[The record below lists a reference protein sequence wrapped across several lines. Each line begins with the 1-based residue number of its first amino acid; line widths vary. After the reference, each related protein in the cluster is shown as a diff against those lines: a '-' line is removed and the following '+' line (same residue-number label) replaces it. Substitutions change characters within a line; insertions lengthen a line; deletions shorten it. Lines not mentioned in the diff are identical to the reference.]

1 MSNELKISKSS
12 KEIKEYFKAI
22 EKQVELGQVHE
33 GAVQPLFSSLLRSLA
48 KGVGWEFTTEK
59 VIKDTGKRPD
69 GAFIDTASG
78 LEMGIWEAKDDRDD
92 LEQEVINKF
101 KIKYPKKNIIFW
113 QPKRIIIYQNTKV
126 FDDEI
131 ANNPDKLTKA
141 LEIFFSYTP
150 PHLEEWKK
158 AVEEFKERVPELSAG
173 LLSKIEQAKTDNKK
187 FIDEFENFRQLCL
200 ETINPNISDVA
211 IEEMLIQHLLTERI
225 IRQVFSNPDFTNNN
239 AIANQLEQLAKALF
253 SGHFNRAEFLGKL
266 DFIYRPIE
274 SVAADIT
281 DYSEKQAFINNMYE
295 RFFQGW
301 AVKTADKLGIV
312 YTPQPVVDF
321 MVKSV
326 ESILKRE
333 FGKSLSSKGVHILD
347 PFVGTGNFIL
357 RVMREIDPLE
367 LPKKYES
374 ELHCNEISLM
384 PYYVA
389 SMNIEHEYLDLMPEG
404 TRYKPFE
411 GICFADTFQMF
422 EDEQKFAFMTKENAI
437 RVKRQR
443 DSDIFVI
450 ITNPP
455 YNAHQMNEN
464 DNNKNRAYPELEKE
478 IRDTYSK
485 DSRATLRNALSD
497 PYVKAI
503 KWASKRIGTEG
514 IVAMITNNSF
524 VDGYALDGMRKHLE
538 QDFDKIVHV
547 NLRGNARTSGEK
559 RRKEKGN
566 IFEDAIRVG
575 VGITFFIR
583 STNNKG
589 NCVIEYAEVGDYL
602 TSEQKKEYLESN
614 KEISIMKLKQ
624 LEPNENHTWLTE
636 GMAEDFE
643 QYPMMGDKEQ
653 KGKKDCEAIFN
664 LYSRGVA
671 TSRDNWAYNYHKPK
685 LEEKMKLLINT
696 YNKEVDRWD
705 NTDKTKFNNLKSPE
719 KMKIIDE
726 FVEYDETKIQW
737 DGFLKEVLIRGIKRK
752 FSDNQIRN
760 SVYRPYTR
768 EYLYFDP
775 YLNNRRY
782 QQHNFFPTPQSEK
795 ENKVICVSGIGSSK
809 PFHSSIVNIIPC
821 LDMLEKTQSFPFYTY
836 SPDGTNRQEN
846 ITDWAHKLYQKH
858 YKDTKITK
866 WDIFYYIY
874 AMLHHPSYKEDYKE
888 NLRRSLPRVPYAPNF
903 WKFAEIG
910 KSLADIHINYEQA
923 KEYELD
929 RQLDKEAFKIIGYK
943 VDKMKLNRDKTE
955 LEYNK
960 AITFTNIPKEVFN
973 YKLGNRSALEW
984 IVDQY
989 RVKVDKRS
997 GIVQDPNNFD
1007 GNPRYIFELVGK
1019 IVTVSLETVKLV
1031 NELRKLEYK

>member
-1 MSNELKISKSS
+1 
-12 KEIKEYFKAI
+12 
-22 EKQVELGQVHE
+22 
-33 GAVQPLFSSLLRSLA
+33 
-48 KGVGWEFTTEK
+48 
-59 VIKDTGKRPD
+59 
-69 GAFIDTASG
+69 
-78 LEMGIWEAKDDRDD
+78 
-92 LEQEVINKF
+92 
-101 KIKYPKKNIIFW
+101 
-113 QPKRIIIYQNTKV
+113 
-126 FDDEI
+126 
-131 ANNPDKLTKA
+131 
-141 LEIFFSYTP
+141 
-150 PHLEEWKK
+150 
-158 AVEEFKERVPELSAG
+158 G

-187 FIDEFENFRQLCL
+187 FIDEFNSFRQLCL

-367 LPKKYES
+367 LPKKYEN

-464 DNNKNRAYPELEKE
+464 DNNKNRKYPELEKE

-538 QDFDKIVHV
+538 QDFDALYV
-547 NLRGNARTSGEK
+547 LDLGGNVRKNTKLSGTTHNVF
-559 RRKEKGN
+559 G
-566 IFEDAIRVG
+566 IQVG
-575 VGITFFIR
+575 VSILLFVKKENSKDKCEINYSRVDEFWT
-583 STNNKG
+583 K
-589 NCVIEYAEVGDYL
+589 EQKYDYL
-602 TSEQKKEYLESN
+602 DVKKQIE
-614 KEISIMKLKQ
+614 KLDWKTI
-624 LEPNENHTWLTE
+624 EPNKNHTWLTE

-653 KGKKDCEAIFN
+653 KGKDNSQTIFN
-664 LYSRGVA
+664 LYSSGVK
-671 TSRDNWAYNYHKPK
+671 TNRDNWAYNFSSSE
-685 LEEKMKLLINT
+685 LEQNMKTLINT
-696 YNKEVDRWD
+696 YNSEIQRYEK
-705 NTDKTKFNNLKSPE
+705 LKYKPTNV
-719 KMKIIDE
+719 DE
-726 FVEYDETKIQW
+726 FVLYDDTKIQW
-737 DGFLKEVLIRGIKRK
+737 DGTLKISLKRGEVGQFEPNKMRNSIYRPFKRK
-752 FSDNQIRN
+752 
-760 SVYRPYTR
+760 
-768 EYLYFDP
+768 YLYYDRQFNNSI
-775 YLNNRRY
+775 YLFNRI
-782 QQHNFFPTPQSEK
+782 FPTPQSEK
-795 ENKVICVSGIGSSK
+795 ENKVILVPGIGNRK
-809 PFHSSIVNIIPC
+809 EYGVSITNLIPS
-821 LDMLEKTQSFPFYTY
+821 LDYAFEKVQSFPFYTY
-836 SPDGTNRQEN
+836 SPDGKGRQEN
-846 ITDWAHKLYQKH
+846 ITDWSLELYQKH

-960 AITFTNIPKEVFN
+960 AITFTNIPKEVSS

-997 GIVQDPNNFD
+997 DIVQDPNNFD

-1019 IVTVSLETVKLV
+1019 IVTVSLETVELV
-1031 NELRKLEYK
+1031 NELSELEYK